1 MANEKDK
8 LNLEEKLK
16 YYIGSITKAIKVDQ
30 IILFGSYAKGTA
42 NQDSDIDVA
51 VISPE
56 LDINKSRYS
65 NIRKVKER
73 TNLIEPGL
81 QLFAFPSEAFEKEQG
96 FDEHFIREIK
106 KTGKVIYQKPD

>member
-16 YYIGSITKAIKVDQ
+16 YYISSITGAIKVDQ

-56 LDINKSRYS
+56 LDINK
-65 NIRKVKER
+65 
-73 TNLIEPGL
+73 
-81 QLFAFPSEAFEKEQG
+81 
-96 FDEHFIREIK
+96 
-106 KTGKVIYQKPD
+106 